1 MSFFLNQFENFE
13 IILASKS
20 PRRHQLLNDLGI
32 RFKIISKDV
41 DESYPDHL
49 QREEVALHLA
59 LKKANAFEELIQPDR
74 TIVITA
80 DTIVCLVKQI
90 IGKPDDYDDAVKILN
105 NLSGKMHEVFTGV
118 CISSKIKRA
127 LFSVRSEVYFK
138 SLSEDEIRF
147 YLGHYK
153 PFDKAG
159 AYGIQDWIGLIG
171 IEKINGSYHN
181 IMGLPI
187 KEVYE
192 HLLNFSKT
200 LS

>member
-1 MSFFLNQFENFE
+1 MSFFLDQFDTFE

-20 PRRHQLLNDLGI
+20 PRRQQLLDDLGL
-32 RFKIISKDV
+32 RFKVITKDV

-59 LKKANAFEELIQPDR
+59 LKKTNAFEDVFKHDK

-80 DTIVCLVKQI
+80 DTIVCLAKQI
-90 IGKPDDYDDAVKILN
+90 IGKPDDYNDAVKILK

-118 CISSKIKRA
+118 CISSKEKKE

-138 SLSEDEIRF
+138 SFSEDEIHF
-147 YLGHYK
+147 YLDHYK
-153 PFDKAG
+153 PYDKAG
-159 AYGIQDWIGLIG
+159 AYGVQEWIGLIG

-181 IMGLPI
+181 IMGLPV

-200 LS
+200 PS